1 MKQIM
6 SFLLITSFVMYS
18 QVVQSQNRLN
28 STRLNLNGGSFNRP
42 LTSPYIYN
50 SRTFGIMSTSSTQ
63 TQTEQT
69 DLINPQNLNMFEKDF
84 AADYRSNTCHV
95 EAKDKLADKEDSG
108 YVKTSDGHIAV
119 ACNSKELNP
128 IASTEQGSKGFI
140 EKNDILDDPV
150 AKCTELWGDTSFFNE
165 GSLEVTD
172 PNADR
177 ICQIAENYHCSKIV
191 AEVQKCSTIEFSA
204 LANNS
209 KKRDFT
215 MNKEKVEYRICP
227 VASKKYVGTDNII
240 LSGKIEADAV
250 EDCKKECTEILI
262 GKEDANIDG
271 NTFSTDKKYSG
282 HFSANFRPLKM
293 CRSQFASQ
301 MLQSTVE
308 SCKALQAAA
317 IYSKGRSKRESNK
330 DEFPSFDGK
339 YKCYKSSFFNVDF
352 KPCKAAVMAYNL
364 AFAMEN
370 VGLVAEQVD
379 SLTYQGKLQEKI
391 KENPDDHQMKSVEA
405 AKKMMYRKKDHEV
418 AKSIMFGS
426 KGAAIAAALAAWVR
440 PATLS
445 KHCKEG
451 KECCQAAAALHQ
463 DMLFENMDVK
473 YRMVEDVVRAVGQS
487 AAHALLAD
495 AYKKAGDGL
504 KKAEDELKEFEEVE
518 TAGFDTEISLC
529 KINPGHPSC
538 ATAPGPQGV
547 NQATGF
553 SGLNVGGGGG
563 LLTSDNNFKPL
574 EGVDNFESGL
584 QDVDEQTKAD
594 LAQKIAAAEGQRN
607 GFVDPS
613 PSAAVAKS
621 ARGGAGG
628 SGGGGPGGGS
638 SRGLGAEPKKDD
650 AKASMLMNNGGKV
663 SYGNSGGV
671 NYGGGKYSF
680 GGNGKPAA
688 KNPFDGFF
696 NKDGQSNGVRNIAS
710 DIGDKNGSG
719 IFEKISK
726 KYEDVK
732 KKDRLLKYEAE

>member
-1 MKQIM
+1 MKQMI
-6 SFLLITSFVMYS
+6 SLFLSLTLTLP
-18 QVVQSQNRLN
+18 VVATVIDQ
-28 STRLNLNGGSFNRP
+28 TID
-42 LTSPYIYN
+42 IY
-50 SRTFGIMSTSSTQ
+50 
-63 TQTEQT
+63 
-69 DLINPQNLNMFEKDF
+69 EKDV
-84 AADYRSNTCHV
+84 AAEYRNTCHV
-95 EAKDKLADKEDSG
+95 SDVKSGSSADDSSYVSTNKDNES
-108 YVKTSDGHIAV
+108 IAV
-119 ACNSKELNP
+119 KCSSQQLMPLSEAVSR
-128 IASTEQGSKGFI
+128 GFI
-140 EKNDILDDPV
+140 SRKEVLDETV
-150 AKCTELWGDTSFFNE
+150 ARCTELWGTETSFFSEDINE
-165 GSLEVTD
+165 VSD
-172 PNADR
+172 PSAER
-177 ICQIAENYHCSKIV
+177 LCQIAENKHCSTLADEFKWCDTIDEKNIV
-191 AEVQKCSTIEFSA
+191 DYQSKRKTFKTNSGENAEYSICSDTMKKVFTSQESKAITSDIETA
-204 LANNS
+204 CQN
-209 KKRDFT
+209 
-215 MNKEKVEYRICP
+215 E
-227 VASKKYVGTDNII
+227 
-240 LSGKIEADAV
+240 
-250 EDCKKECTEILI
+250 CKKTVMGDPGNLDWTKMSNIESNGSSSR
-262 GKEDANIDG
+262 GKQVNLG
-271 NTFSTDKKYSG
+271 QVSQ
-282 HFSANFRPLKM
+282 NFRPLIL
-293 CRSQFASQ
+293 CRAQYASK

-317 IYSKGRSKRESNK
+317 LYSKGRSKRESNK

-364 AFAMEN
+364 AFALEN

-445 KHCKEG
+445 KHCKDG
-451 KECCQAAAALHQ
+451 KQCCQAAAALHQ
-463 DMLFENMDVK
+463 DKLFENMDVK
-473 YRMVEDVVRAVGQS
+473 YRMVEDIVKAFGQA
-487 AAHALLAD
+487 AAHGLLAD

-688 KNPFDGFF
+688 KNPFDGLF

>member
-6 SFLLITSFVMYS
+6 SLLLSIFFLI
-18 QVVQSQNRLN
+18 
-28 STRLNLNGGSFNRP
+28 
-42 LTSPYIYN
+42 
-50 SRTFGIMSTSSTQ
+50 SSTFEANASDQ
-63 TQTEQT
+63 V
-69 DLINPQNLNMFEKDF
+69 INILEKEV
-84 AADYRSNTCHV
+84 AAEYQNTCHV
-95 EAKDKLADKEDSG
+95 QAETGNADSASA
-108 YVKTSDGHIAV
+108 YVYTNEENKSIAV
-119 ACNSKELNP
+119 KCAEDVLMPASEP
-128 IASTEQGSKGFI
+128 ISRGFI
-140 EKNDILDDPV
+140 EKAEILDETV
-150 AKCTELWGDTSFFNE
+150 ARCSELWGPEENFYGEDAAYN
-165 GSLEVTD
+165 D
-172 PNADR
+172 PPAKR
-177 ICQIAENYHCSKIV
+177 LCQIAENKHCDKIAKEFELCESLKKEEIFEYKTKPKTFKMNNGKEAEYAVCPNTLKNISKEEDLSDQIV
-191 AEVQKCSTIEFSA
+191 TSCK
-204 LANNS
+204 N
-209 KKRDFT
+209 
-215 MNKEKVEYRICP
+215 
-227 VASKKYVGTDNII
+227 
-240 LSGKIEADAV
+240 
-250 EDCKKECTEILI
+250 DCKKTVM
-262 GKEDANIDG
+262 GDP
-271 NTFSTDKKYSG
+271 DKLDWTLLKAPNSIKIKG
-282 HFSANFRPLKM
+282 EFSANFRPLM
-293 CRSQFASQ
+293 LCRSQFASQ

-317 IYSKGRSKRESNK
+317 LYSKGRSKRESNK

-364 AFAMEN
+364 AFALEN

-445 KHCKEG
+445 KHCKDG
-451 KECCQAAAALHQ
+451 KQCCQAAAALHQ

-688 KNPFDGFF
+688 KNPFDGLF